1 MELPLTSGGT
11 GPSLP
16 ATPDE
21 SVKSLSLNVQRDEDH
36 ESQGAASGSPVIRAR
51 LHLCAVYFSM
61 FLSGWNDGSN
71 GPLIPRM
78 QKVYHVGFL
87 LVSLTF
93 VVSCV
98 GFLMGALMNVYFT
111 DKVGFGR
118 MLVLGAFLQVAAY
131 SLQAPA
137 PPFPLFVIS
146 FSLSGFGIG
155 PPSFRMQNAQTNAY
169 VASLRL
175 NSELY
180 MGMLHASYGE
190 YLQFL
195 GGKFLTCTRIG
206 AGALS
211 SPLLATQFAQM
222 KHWSFHY
229 LVSLG
234 LAVYNVIML
243 TLIFRGRT
251 HDECLSLIG
260 EAPGEKT
267 ISDRSSFREILSLK
281 SVHIMALFAFVY
293 VGVEVTIGGWITTYV
308 IDVRS
313 GGPSSGYISS
323 GFFGGIMV
331 GRLALLWL
339 NQKVGEQRVMY
350 IYALLAIGL
359 ELVVWLVP
367 SLIGDAVAVAFIGV
381 LLGPMYPIV
390 MNHAGRIFPRW
401 LLSGSIGWI
410 AGLGQT
416 GSALLPFITGA
427 VASKAGI
434 KALQPLLISM
444 MGVFPIL
451 WALVPRKI
459 D

>member
-1 MELPLTSGGT
+1 MEIPPLSSGI

-21 SVKSLSLNVQRDEDH
+21 SVKTLSLNIQRDEGQ
-36 ESQGAASGSPVIRAR
+36 SASSRNHVIRAR

-78 QKVYHVGFL
+78 QKVYDVGFL

-93 VVSCV
+93 VVSCI
-98 GFLMGALMNVYFT
+98 GFLLGALMNVYFT
-111 DKVGFGR
+111 DRVGFGR

-131 SLQAPA
+131 SIQAPA

-146 FSLSGFGIG
+146 FSLSGFGVG
-155 PPSFRMQNAQTNAY
+155 VQNAQTNAY
-169 VASLRL
+169 VASLGL

-180 MGMLHASYGE
+180 MGMLHASYGH
-190 YLQFL
+190 YLRFM
-195 GGKFLTCTRIG
+195 GGNSLTFVHTG
-206 AGALS
+206 GGALS

-234 LAVYNVIML
+234 LALYNVIML

-260 EAPGEKT
+260 QPTGEKNT
-267 ISDRSSFREILSLK
+267 SDHSNFRQILSLK
-281 SVHIMALFAFVY
+281 NVHIMAFFTFIY
-293 VGVEVTIGGWITTYV
+293 VGVEVTIGGWITTYI
-308 IDVRS
+308 IDVRN

-331 GRLALLWL
+331 GRLALLWV
-339 NQKVGEQRVMY
+339 NQKVGETRVMY
-350 IYALLAIGL
+350 LYALLAIGL

-367 SLIGDAVAVAFIGV
+367 SLIGDAVAAAFIGV
-381 LLGPMYPIV
+381 FLGPMYPIV
-390 MNHAGRIFPRW
+390 MNHAGRVFPRR

-410 AGLGQT
+410 AGFGQT

-444 MGVFPIL
+444 MGMFPIL